1 MFLPDL
7 VFSLMG
13 IVLVS
18 VMIGYLALIQRNFRE
33 QQKVA
38 LTMFFL
44 RDQGASYFKILA
56 VSMIIYSVSMFA
68 VGIELIYTSYWLEV
82 FSRAALIVTM
92 FGLLYFVRGVKIIT
106 DQDKEDDNE

>member
-1 MFLPDL
+1 MFLPDIM
-7 VFSLMG
+7 FGFAG
-13 IVLVS
+13 IILVS
-18 VMIGYLALIQRNFRE
+18 MMTGYLALIQRNFRE

-44 RDQGASYFKILA
+44 RDQGAYYFKILA
-56 VSMIIYSVSMFA
+56 ISMIIYSASMFA
-68 VGIELIYTSYWLEV
+68 VGIEMIYTSYWLEV

-106 DQDKEDDNE
+106 AKDKEENKE